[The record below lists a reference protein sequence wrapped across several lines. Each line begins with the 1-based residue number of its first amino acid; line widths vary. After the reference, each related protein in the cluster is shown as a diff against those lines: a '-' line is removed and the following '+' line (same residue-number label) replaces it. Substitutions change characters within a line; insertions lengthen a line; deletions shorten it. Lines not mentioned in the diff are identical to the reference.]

1 MAKRLSYE
9 EKFERFK
16 GLFNTGWVSDFHY
29 FCQLSEKWQDI
40 KKGLVKEKVEQ
51 LKDEAGE

>member
-16 GLFNTGWVSDFHY
+16 KDFNMLWIKDFALFDTLSD
-29 FCQLSEKWQDI
+29 EWQDI
-40 KKGLVKEKVEQ
+40 KKGLVIEKVEQ
-51 LKDEAGE
+51 VKE